1 MNPIDAFYHTV
12 HDQPGGAESL
22 APRMGMSAAVLRN
35 KADPKKECNKPLLAD
50 VDKIM
55 GLTGDFRILQAL
67 SHKHGFLLVK
77 APEGTTIESDMTVLE
92 HVAAMAVANGE
103 FMRAI
108 HQALSD
114 GKLTDREMKQIKE
127 AGHTAMTELAEV
139 VQRLHG
145 ISEPM

>member
-55 GLTGDFRILQAL
+55 DLTGDYRVLKAL
-67 SHKHGFLLVK
+67 AHKHGFLLVR
-77 APEGTTIESDMTVLE
+77 APENCTIESDMSVLE
-92 HVAAMAVANGE
+92 HVTGLMVA
-103 FMRAI
+103 
-108 HQALSD
+108 Q
-114 GKLTDREMKQIKE
+114 GKFAQEI
-127 AGHTAMTELAEV
+127 HTALADGDLSTKEMTKIEEVGQAFMTEV
-139 VQRLHG
+139 VEIQQRLRG
-145 ISEPM
+145 MVG